1 MLAYVQQAAQMLS
14 ALISLEVTIEDGN
27 NYNTTYVREG
37 KVQVSNLT
45 CYDPNADCPGS
56 VQEHVLAH
64 TYGEAILG
72 SSCGP
77 DLELADVLGSR
88 QDYYYYCRRDPGRQ
102 EFAYRFSEYNPNDTQ
117 KAYPQ
122 FTKRVITAASGICTE
137 YRQLESVDDTIGGDS
152 ALRFTYTNPTT
163 GNGSIKIPTSF
174 LGAAGTTYIYRGFKT
189 PDKATTWACG
199 DRCLLMW
206 AYKNYE
212 TDAEPKFYQCP
223 ITISEVSNSG
233 QPEHNI
239 SHFVARLAAASI
251 ALQGRTHNPGA
262 GLDWEQFQ
270 FYASGWVE
278 NFQCNFLQL
287 NTIPR
292 SFWDVHHHDAETAGA
307 NIAEFAIGSLATLV
321 SRNPPIYINGM
332 VPYLGSRLSI
342 SPVAFGALLACIVV
356 VHGVVFGLTYWLSRK

>member
-1 MLAYVQQAAQMLS
+1 MLS

-27 NYNTTYVREG
+27 NYNTTYATEG

-45 CYDPNADCPGS
+45 CYDPKADCPGS

-77 DLELADVLGSR
+77 YTELADVIGSQ

-122 FTKRVITAASGICTE
+122 FTSRIITAASGICTE
-137 YRQLESVDDTIGGDS
+137 HEQIENITATLGGES
-152 ALRFTYTNPTT
+152 AKHFTYTNPT
-163 GNGSIKIPTSF
+163 NGHNGIRIPTSF
-174 LGAAGTTYIYRGFKT
+174 LGDYGTTYIYRDPGT
-189 PDKATTWACG
+189 PDTATAWACG

-206 AYKNYE
+206 AYSNYASDE
-212 TDAEPKFYQCP
+212 GPKFYECP

-233 QPEHNI
+233 QPEHNV

-251 ALQGRTHNPGA
+251 ALQGRTHGTWPN
-262 GLDWEQFQ
+262 LDWEQFQ
-270 FYASGWVE
+270 FYASGWE
-278 NFQCNFLQL
+278 KNFQCQFLL
-287 NTIPR
+287 K
-292 SFWDVHHHDAETAGA
+292 SD
-307 NIAEFAIGSLATLV
+307 
-321 SRNPPIYINGM
+321 
-332 VPYLGSRLSI
+332 
-342 SPVAFGALLACIVV
+342 
-356 VHGVVFGLTYWLSRK
+356 